1 MVPVAF
7 GLTTR
12 RARTRW
18 TLSGSLLDDRA
29 RYGRGVLPVALW
41 ITRLQAVALV
51 GLAIAVVVLAATSTT
66 SLPVGFTVTEVVV
79 ALLGAV
85 LLGYVSEHPR
95 ARTPILLLEII
106 AVGVAVQL
114 VTNGR
119 PLIAVVVGVPALV
132 AAVAVVLGARE
143 GPSR

>member
-1 MVPVAF
+1 M
-7 GLTTR
+7 
-12 RARTRW
+12 
-18 TLSGSLLDDRA
+18 
-29 RYGRGVLPVALW
+29 LPVALW

-51 GLAIAVVVLAATSTT
+51 GLAVAVVVLAVTSTT

-79 ALLGAV
+79 ALLGAT

-132 AAVAVVLGARE
+132 AAVAIVLGARE
-143 GPSR
+143 GPSE